1 MYKDMKH
8 LSIVIVLLTLSFLP
22 VSCGY
27 HFTGEGAGPKPGLRN
42 VAIPVFENNTSEPD
56 LGSIF
61 ATALRKE
68 FITKGQLQVVPVD
81 QAEAIFHGRITSIYS
96 SAVAH
101 REAEETIQNRLYVTL
116 AIRCVDARDGKVLW
130 QDPQFTYYQVFLQ
143 NADPNVSF
151 DNRRATLDYLARQ
164 MSIRIHDRFLSN
176 F

>member
-1 MYKDMKH
+1 MMH
-8 LSIVIVLLTLSFLP
+8 RGIALVLLTLFFLP

-27 HFTGEGAGPKPGLRN
+27 HFTGEGPGPLPGLRR

-61 ATALRKE
+61 ASALRKE
-68 FITKGQLQVVPVD
+68 FITKGQLQVVPLD
-81 QAEAIFHGRITSIYS
+81 QAEAVFRGRVTSIYS

-116 AIRCVDARDGKVLW
+116 EIRCVDLRDGKVLW
-130 QDPQFTYYQVFLQ
+130 QDPQFSYYQVFLQ
-143 NADPNVSF
+143 NTDPNISF
-151 DNRRATLDYLARQ
+151 DNRRATLDYLANQ

>member
-1 MYKDMKH
+1 MKMKRWG
-8 LSIVIVLLTLSFLP
+8 IVILLLTLSFVP
-22 VSCGY
+22 ISCGY
-27 HFTGEGAGPKPGLRN
+27 HFTGEGPGPRPGLRS

-61 ATALRKE
+61 AGALRRQ

-81 QAEAIFHGRITSIYS
+81 QAEAVFRGRITSIYS

-101 REAEETIQNRLYVTL
+101 REAEETIQSRLYVTL
-116 AIRCVDARDGKVLW
+116 DIRCVDVRDGKVLW

-143 NADPNVSF
+143 NSDPNVSF
-151 DNRRATLDYLARQ
+151 DNRRATLDYLARE
-164 MSIRIHDRFLSN
+164 MSVRIHDRFLSN